1 MESLSGDSCGRPSVV
16 WKRVGRKQCLRFRE
30 IQLKTEIPPITKII
44 DICLNL
50 MVESYILMILML
62 TVAIGDSLSLDGKP
76 RFAVFA
82 IADFESVV
90 AVIAH

>member
-1 MESLSGDSCGRPSVV
+1 
-16 WKRVGRKQCLRFRE
+16 
-30 IQLKTEIPPITKII
+30 
-44 DICLNL
+44 
-50 MVESYILMILML
+50 MILML